1 MSDLFGR
8 KTTLIS
14 ALSLFTTFSLACG
27 LARSMEMLY
36 VFLFLFTF
44 TTQSSSFRCLSD
56 SIIFRAFQGIGGAG
70 LYSLAISVIAEV
82 TPIQHAGLAVG
93 MMSSVFAVAS
103 LLGPILGGA
112 ITSHTTWRWVFY
124 LNLPPGVVIS
134 ILVIA
139 VFPRNAGPLPTT
151 WATIQGIDFIGIA
164 TSLAGSV
171 LLIFAL
177 ESGGTFYAWDSGTI
191 VACFV
196 VAALCFIA
204 FGTWQWFLCRS
215 SLNRRILPLFPTN
228 LVTQRFSGLA
238 ILYVA
243 VSAY

>member
-1 MSDLFGR
+1 M
-8 KTTLIS
+8 IS

-36 VFLFLFTF
+36 VFLSLLYLQIRTAH
-44 TTQSSSFRCLSD
+44 SHLSD

-124 LNLPPGVVIS
+124 LNLPPGVIIS

-139 VFPRNAGPLPTT
+139 FFPRNAGPLPIT
-151 WATIQGIDFIGIA
+151 WTTIQGIDFIGIA
-164 TSLAGSV
+164 ASLAGSV

-177 ESGGTFYAWDSGTI
+177 ESGGTFYAWNSGTI

-196 VAALCFIA
+196 VAALCFIG

-215 SLNRRILPLFPTN
+215 SLNRKILPLFPTN

-238 ILYVA
+238 ILYVP
-243 VSAY
+243 VSSLLISTHGDS

>member
-8 KTTLIS
+8 KTTLAS

-36 VFLFLFTF
+36 VFLSLFTF

-82 TPIQHAGLAVG
+82 TPIQHSGLAVG

-124 LNLPPGVVIS
+124 LNLPPGVIIS

-204 FGTWQWFLCRS
+204 FGTWQWFLCHS

-243 VSAY
+243 RVFY